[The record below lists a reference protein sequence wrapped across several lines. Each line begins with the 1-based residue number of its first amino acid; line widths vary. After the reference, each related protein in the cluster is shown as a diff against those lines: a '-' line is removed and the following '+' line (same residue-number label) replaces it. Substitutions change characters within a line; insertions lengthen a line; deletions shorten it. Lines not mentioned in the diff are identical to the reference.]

1 MTRTRASVCVL
12 LYLST
17 LAGTYLYAR
26 SSFPPSFPPS
36 LPRPIS
42 NTQDLNMETLLE
54 EYALDDDEMGLDFLD
69 GTNISDTSKDTAPNN
84 VSDVRV

>member
-1 MTRTRASVCVL
+1 
-12 LYLST
+12 
-17 LAGTYLYAR
+17 
-26 SSFPPSFPPS
+26 
-36 LPRPIS
+36 
-42 NTQDLNMETLLE
+42 METLLE